1 MKLLPAMTAIQIDR
15 WENKEKYLCINVLP
29 SVHILKIKQH
39 GPLSKIPESLS
50 DYLWTNS
57 SLRLHAKNNRQWR
70 QVCLLF
76 WAKSLSFILSKT
88 ERSFM

>member
-15 WENKEKYLCINVLP
+15 WGNKEKYLYINILP

-50 DYLWTNS
+50 D
-57 SLRLHAKNNRQWR
+57 
-70 QVCLLF
+70 
-76 WAKSLSFILSKT
+76 
-88 ERSFM
+88 